1 MHWVGKGLS
10 LLYELPLVT
19 FIGYTPSVSED
30 QRLSFQLLRERIAV
44 RLFMG
49 DIVFCRLERVRRVL
63 TERTSKPVRTIE
75 GILQESRIRTV
86 ARTVDRDRVRDR
98 FDLDGDNRLLLFVGR
113 LVPVKNPAG
122 ALGVVEA
129 LPETHHLL
137 IVGEGPER
145 STLQQLANERGL
157 TDRVRFL
164 GELPHDETLEMIA
177 AADVLVVT
185 SDIESY
191 GTAALEALALSIP
204 VASTP
209 VGVLTEIDHDRVS
222 LASIEDLPRV
232 LESMDR
238 LGTDELDEYVLE
250 QYSMA
255 RYTDTILEAFA
266 ELVSLGTV
274 EHNERRH

>member
-1 MHWVGKGLS
+1 
-10 LLYELPLVT
+10 
-19 FIGYTPSVSED
+19 
-30 QRLSFQLLRERIAV
+30 
-44 RLFMG
+44 
-49 DIVFCRLERVRRVL
+49 
-63 TERTSKPVRTIE
+63 
-75 GILQESRIRTV
+75 
-86 ARTVDRDRVRDR
+86 VRDR